1 MHVVSAHASGGAAGG
16 GVAGAGRVRYSR
28 YSLSAKSTGTP
39 RSSEAA
45 VRFVKTFLRFVN
57 TFLHRSIWVST
68 FACGSVAVTRSCR

>member
-45 VRFVKTFLRFVN
+45 VRFVKTFLK
-57 TFLHRSIWVST
+57 RSIRVST

>member
-1 MHVVSAHASGGAAGG
+1 M
-16 GVAGAGRVRYSR
+16 
-28 YSLSAKSTGTP
+28 SAKSTGTP

-57 TFLHRSIWVST
+57 TFLQRSIWVST